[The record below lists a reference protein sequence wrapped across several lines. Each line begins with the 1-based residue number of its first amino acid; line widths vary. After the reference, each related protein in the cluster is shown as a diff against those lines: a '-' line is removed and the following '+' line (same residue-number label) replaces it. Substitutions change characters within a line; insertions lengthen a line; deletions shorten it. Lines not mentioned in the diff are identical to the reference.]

1 MHESFR
7 ATVNF
12 ALLALAC
19 IFVANLIGWMA
30 TDSIAHTLGVVVSIA
45 AIGAANLAQA
55 QFTEAAQWAELSRPG
70 PGETSPDL
78 DAENAEAAAE
88 KRGDRIRLVCWAC
101 AACAVLLFLAGS

>member
-1 MHESFR
+1 MNESFR

-19 IFVANLIGWMA
+19 IFVANLAGWLA
-30 TDSIAHTLGVVVSIA
+30 TDSMAHVLGVVVSIA

-55 QFTEAAQWAELSRPG
+55 CFTEAAQWADVSRPG
-70 PGETSPDL
+70 PGQTSPDL

-88 KRGDRIRLVCWAC
+88 KRGDRIRIVCWAC
-101 AACAVLLFLAGS
+101 AASAVLLFLAGC